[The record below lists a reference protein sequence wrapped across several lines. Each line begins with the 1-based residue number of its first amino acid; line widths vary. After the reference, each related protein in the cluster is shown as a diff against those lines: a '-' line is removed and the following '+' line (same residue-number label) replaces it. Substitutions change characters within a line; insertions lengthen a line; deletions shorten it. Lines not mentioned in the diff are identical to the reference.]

1 MWTHSASKLRGGRC
15 EPTVPRGEVES
26 WAGPAS
32 LSLFPAP
39 SPERPVPSYLV
50 LLHTLTGQGHL
61 GGGISCPQATSWT
74 AMPNRKGCLHL
85 YLTLMATQLS
95 TMGKHSGCR
104 ALVSPALFQTAKV
117 WHWGTTVD
125 PRMNEC
131 RKKEE
136 MRRGCPWYKS
146 NNIFPV
152 FPFLLINGYCSQ
164 IRRQGWGGCSGGNA
178 NDLMITSSI
187 QSPRPL
193 PLRVWGLRKNAWH
206 CTS

>member
-1 MWTHSASKLRGGRC
+1 MGSLHPTASECRPTQHTSCVGGGVSPQFPEERW
-15 EPTVPRGEVES
+15 R
-26 WAGPAS
+26 AGLDLP

-50 LLHTLTGQGHL
+50 LLHTPTGQGHL
-61 GGGISCPQATSWT
+61 GGGISCPRATSWT

-117 WHWGTTVD
+117 WHWGTSVD

-136 MRRGCPWYKS
+136 MRRGCP
-146 NNIFPV
+146 
-152 FPFLLINGYCSQ
+152 
-164 IRRQGWGGCSGGNA
+164 
-178 NDLMITSSI
+178 
-187 QSPRPL
+187 
-193 PLRVWGLRKNAWH
+193 
-206 CTS
+206 